1 MSSYG
6 VIPEGFNEKTLDV
19 LLEELQEAERAAYG
33 PNINT
38 QADSVLGQLNGI
50 YADKLAELWEVAL
63 AIYRAQYPDTAND
76 EALDNVAAITGTTRL
91 SAAPSQVTLDLSLA
105 ATTTVAAGKVARIGS
120 SGARWVLTEAV
131 TNAAAY
137 PATVQGLFESE
148 EAAPVVGNAYAINSI
163 ATPVSGWSAKAAL
176 NSLNSEPFHLVDAQ
190 TLQLQ
195 VDQGATQT
203 VTFATGDFV
212 DIGNATAQEVA
223 DAIKAA
229 TTGLDAVDANG
240 QVRLVSDTD
249 GEGSAIEVT
258 AGTANPAL
266 AFAFELIKGFN
277 PNRSA
282 KIVCGSSEPY
292 DLDNG
297 DTLFVQVDG
306 GTSQQVDFETGD
318 FVDID
323 NALAREVAA
332 VINQD
337 VSGARAYD
345 VGGKVQIESLTVG
358 VNSSIEV
365 SGGSA
370 NAEFQFP
377 DTDDIGES
385 GDATLGRSLETDA
398 ELRLRR
404 EELLR
409 LSGAATIE
417 AIRSTVRSVDGVLQ
431 AFVFEN
437 ASNVTDGFG
446 RPPKSFEVVVQGGED
461 LDIGEAIWET
471 KPAGIETFREAGAS
485 GVTVSITDSQGIS
498 HDVNF
503 SRATQIRMYVA
514 VTVKVDLDLF
524 GGGEQA
530 AGEQEVKEAI
540 ELVGD
545 SLQIGEDVII
555 NKFLCAPF
563 GVTGVVDVTAIAV
576 DDVTP
581 PVNTSNISIADREL
595 ATFSD
600 ADITVTVTT

>member
-1 MSSYG
+1 
-6 VIPEGFNEKTLDV
+6 
-19 LLEELQEAERAAYG
+19 
-33 PNINT
+33 
-38 QADSVLGQLNGI
+38 
-50 YADKLAELWEVAL
+50 
-63 AIYRAQYPDTAND
+63 
-76 EALDNVAAITGTTRL
+76 
-91 SAAPSQVTLDLSLA
+91 VTLDLSLA